1 MERTPIN
8 DDPIMEDRED
18 TPTKKIAKS
27 TDDRYMASERDDGSV
42 HTETP
47 VEPSLS
53 TVREEPSK
61 EEAEEKAAD
70 KDDEPSPS
78 APVRQVSGQDTETH
92 SMSGE
97 SLTLDDTVQPKDDIP
112 ACNSLTDGCS
122 SASALC
128 GAMFGVT
135 ELGCKEH

>member
-1 MERTPIN
+1 MERTPMHT

-18 TPTKKIAKS
+18 TPTKKVTKS
-27 TDDRYMASERDDGSV
+27 TDDRYMANERDDGSV

-70 KDDEPSPS
+70 IKDDEPSPS

-97 SLTLDDTVQPKDDIP
+97 SLTLDDTVKPDDIP
-112 ACNSLTDGCS
+112 VVCNSPTAACS
-122 SASALC
+122 SLC

>member
-18 TPTKKIAKS
+18 TPTKKITKS
-27 TDDRYMASERDDGSV
+27 TANERDDGSV

>member
-1 MERTPIN
+1 MN

-18 TPTKKIAKS
+18 TPTKKVTKS
-27 TDDRYMASERDDGSV
+27 TDDRYDMANERDDGSV

-70 KDDEPSPS
+70 NKDDEPSPS
-78 APVRQVSGQDTETH
+78 VPVRQVSGQDTETH

-97 SLTLDDTVQPKDDIP
+97 SLTLDDTVQSNIQV
-112 ACNSLTDGCS
+112 CNSPTAACS
-122 SASALC
+122 SVSALC

>member
-1 MERTPIN
+1 MN

-18 TPTKKIAKS
+18 TPTKKVTKS
-27 TDDRYMASERDDGSV
+27 TDDRYDMANERDDGSV

-70 KDDEPSPS
+70 NKDDEPSPS
-78 APVRQVSGQDTETH
+78 VPVTHVSDKDTETH

-97 SLTLDDTVQPKDDIP
+97 SLTLDDTVQNDIP
-112 ACNSLTDGCS
+112 VCNSPTAACS
-122 SASALC
+122 SASAFC

>member
-1 MERTPIN
+1 MN

-18 TPTKKIAKS
+18 TPTKKVTTKS
-27 TDDRYMASERDDGSV
+27 TDDRYVANERDDGSV

-70 KDDEPSPS
+70 NKDDEPSPS
-78 APVRQVSGQDTETH
+78 VPVTHVSDKDTETH

-112 ACNSLTDGCS
+112 VVCSSPTAAACS

-135 ELGCKEH
+135 ELGCKEQ